1 MQATVLG
8 PLSFTHVA
16 KEKPRKQRGNANM
29 AFFNLLISGGKTQQY
44 PTRHGS
50 RVSQS
55 GSERAGTGHR
65 AECQA
70 LVKSHIGVS
79 LSTLSLFWAVKG

>member
-1 MQATVLG
+1 MQAAALG
-8 PLSFTHVA
+8 PLSFIHVA
-16 KEKPRKQRGNANM
+16 KEKPRKQRENANM

-44 PTRHGS
+44 PTRHGP

-55 GSERAGTGHR
+55 GSKGAGTGHQ

-70 LVKSHIGVS
+70 LVKAHIGVS
-79 LSTLSLFWAVKG
+79 LTTLNLFWAVKG